1 MTMRVSIANESN
13 WRGENI
19 EVKLGDGEWQ
29 TVEAASIHIL
39 NIHPALTERG
49 ETLTLQIRK
58 ATGDKEMFKNKNGVQ
73 THPDAVIHW
82 TNGDAM
88 NG

>member
-29 TVEAASIHIL
+29 TVDAASIHIL
-39 NIHPALTERG
+39 ETHPALDRDE
-49 ETLTLQIRK
+49 ETLTVQIRK
-58 ATGDKEMFKNKNGVQ
+58 KVGETEMFKNKNGVQ
-73 THPDAVIHW
+73 TYPDAVIHW
-82 TNGDAM
+82 TNGDAV
-88 NG
+88 